1 MDRWAWEQL
10 RPWLDL
16 RGTLPV
22 GSLFC
27 VLRGP
32 TRGRPCSLAGIR
44 VQLHAAAH
52 AAGVRRRVA
61 PHQLR
66 HAHAVE
72 MSREGVPLLV
82 IQRQLGHAD
91 LGITSVYL
99 RGIDNTEIVHAVHE
113 RPAPMISATNGLRLA
128 R

>member
-1 MDRWAWEQL
+1 
-10 RPWLDL
+10 
-16 RGTLPV
+16 
-22 GSLFC
+22 
-27 VLRGP
+27 
-32 TRGRPCSLAGIR
+32 
-44 VQLHAAAH
+44 
-52 AAGVRRRVA
+52 
-61 PHQLR
+61 
-66 HAHAVE
+66 

-82 IQRQLGHAD
+82 IQRQLGQHAD